1 MLRAAGAFQAG
12 RRFGVLQVTQPK
24 QKRQQP
30 GRKMGWSATYLLI
43 QVIAGILGG
52 YAAASAA
59 HEHSFGALGHAI
71 AGAAGGALSGYFLQ
85 TYAGTIVNATGAA
98 NDVEPVTQW
107 ILQSLTGL
115 AAGAILTLAV
125 GFVKHGIDQNEAG
138 KN

>member
-1 MLRAAGAFQAG
+1 M
-12 RRFGVLQVTQPK
+12 V
-24 QKRQQP
+24 
-30 GRKMGWSATYLLI
+30 WSATYLLI
-43 QVIAGILGG
+43 QIIAGILGG
-52 YAAASAA
+52 FAAAAAA

-98 NDVEPVTQW
+98 NEIEPVTQW

-125 GFVKHGIDQNEAG
+125 GFVKHAINQNQAG

>member
-1 MLRAAGAFQAG
+1 MQQGH
-12 RRFGVLQVTQPK
+12 
-24 QKRQQP
+24 KRQTT
-30 GRKMGWSATYLLI
+30 GVKMGWSATYLLI

-52 YAAASAA
+52 YAAAAAA
-59 HEHSFGALGHAI
+59 HEHSFGALGHGI

-98 NDVEPVTQW
+98 NEVEPVTQW

-125 GFVKHGIDQNEAG
+125 GFAKHGLDQSRAG

>member
-1 MLRAAGAFQAG
+1 
-12 RRFGVLQVTQPK
+12 
-24 QKRQQP
+24 
-30 GRKMGWSATYLLI
+30 MGWSATYLLI
-43 QVIAGILGG
+43 QIMAGILGG
-52 YAAASAA
+52 YAAAAAA

-115 AAGAILTLAV
+115 AAGAVLTLAV
-125 GFVKHGIDQNEAG
+125 GLVKHGIDQNKVG
-138 KN
+138 KS